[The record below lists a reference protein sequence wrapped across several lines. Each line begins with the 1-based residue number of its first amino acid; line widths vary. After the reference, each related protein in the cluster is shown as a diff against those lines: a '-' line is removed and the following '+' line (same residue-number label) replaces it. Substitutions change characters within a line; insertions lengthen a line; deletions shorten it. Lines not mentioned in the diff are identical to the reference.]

1 MVSKSGTIRLEL
13 LVLVLFVMIFSFKQF
28 FAALVQSDRFVF
40 GFVEYE
46 SQQSMQA
53 AIEVSL
59 FIQFLSLTVYTS

>member
-1 MVSKSGTIRLEL
+1 
-13 LVLVLFVMIFSFKQF
+13 MIFSFKQF